1 MANRNSK
8 TSIKQDVNHLQA
20 MRENAQKLHD
30 KQYDTA
36 TTEYLLQQIDDWIK
50 ELQDL

>member
-8 TSIKQDVNHLQA
+8 TEIKQDIEHLQA

-30 KQYDTA
+30 KEHDIE
-36 TTEYLLQQIDDWIK
+36 TTEYLLRQIDDWIK